1 MEEKFEEVEAHQ
13 DTLQMGAKYAAAHRR
28 DATAVS
34 VPEGCQTAAAVVTS
48 TTTVDITVYIR
59 PTAPAEQQPL
69 PTEPFRPDTT
79 PVAVQPLPTEP
90 FHPDQP
96 APPPPVVPTEEPCED
111 DEVEDEEEAGDG
123 NGGGIDID
131 IADGDPLID
140 LNVGDSIKVSA

>member
-69 PTEPFRPDTT
+69 PTEPF
-79 PVAVQPLPTEP
+79 
-90 FHPDQP
+90 HPDQP